1 MDLETK
7 RDQKFSVVEKSPRGE
22 RRMKHYE
29 TIFIINPNLGDEEYG
44 EVLSKFRDLIDKSK
58 GVIVKVDEWGK
69 QKLAYR
75 LKKFDSGVY
84 VLVDYCGDPGL
95 TVELDRNLKLDER
108 ILKYQTVKLADK
120 ADPEALV
127 REELEASEK
136 RPKKAAGVTSSG
148 EVGATAEKERSAVA
162 DRSVKADRAVKADEK
177 SAKVGEDSAGAGQ
190 GSAEADKPADAI
202 QVQEEKTKEEDSAE
216 ADSSAKADESTE
228 ADEKS
233 VKTDEGSPE
242 VNESVEA
249 DKSAKADES
258 TEADEKSV
266 KIDEGSPE
274 ADKSAEVDEVPQ
286 EETDVQKEGE
296 KKS

>member
-1 MDLETK
+1 
-7 RDQKFSVVEKSPRGE
+7 
-22 RRMKHYE
+22 MKHYE

-95 TVELDRNLKLDER
+95 IVELDRNLKLDER

-148 EVGATAEKERSAVA
+148 EVGATAGRERSA
-162 DRSVKADRAVKADEK
+162 KADERSAKADEK
-177 SAKVGEDSAGAGQ
+177 SAKVGEDSAEADKSDKAER
-190 GSAEADKPADAI
+190 SAEADKPADAG
-202 QVQEEKTKEEDSAE
+202 QVQEEKTKEEGSAE
-216 ADSSAKADESTE
+216 TDS
-228 ADEKS
+228 
-233 VKTDEGSPE
+233 
-242 VNESVEA
+242 
-249 DKSAKADES
+249 SAKADES

-274 ADKSAEVDEVPQ
+274 ADKSAKADEVPQ